1 MNGTVRV
8 GLDDFVRKIIKNIDE
23 VELPKLD
30 KNIQKG
36 ELLFS
41 LRHDSYTINVSSPIS
56 GKVTLLNTEH
66 VEHPEWI
73 ASKPF
78 ELSWMCCI
86 DPSNLA
92 EELPSLKIGADSI
105 NWYKGEIDK
114 YNEITR
120 RVEKNRLP
128 LDSSRQGSDKAE
140 KQKTAE
146 TFFQEFAKAFP
157 LG

>member
-8 GLDDFVRKIIKNIDE
+8 GLDDFIRKIIKTIDA
-23 VELPKLD
+23 VELPVLNKTI
-30 KNIQKG
+30 KKG

-41 LRHDSYTINVSSPIS
+41 IKHNSHTINVSSPIS
-56 GKVTLLNTEH
+56 GTVTLLNTEH
-66 VEHPEWI
+66 VEHPEWV

-92 EELPSLKIGADSI
+92 GELPSLKIGVDSV
-105 NWYKGEIDK
+105 NWYREEINK
-114 YNEITR
+114 YNKI
-120 RVEKNRLP
+120 VSQFEKERP
-128 LDSSRQGSDKAE
+128 AIGSSTHGHDKARQ
-140 KQKTAE
+140 QKTDAKFLE
-146 TFFQEFAKAFP
+146 EFAKAFP